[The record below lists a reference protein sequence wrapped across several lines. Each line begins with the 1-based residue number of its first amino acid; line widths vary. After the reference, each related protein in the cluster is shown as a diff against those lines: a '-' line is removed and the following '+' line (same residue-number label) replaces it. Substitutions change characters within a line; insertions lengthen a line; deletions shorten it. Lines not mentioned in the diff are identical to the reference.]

1 MENASDLT
9 LVNADLDGKDL
20 LVVTVSVLLVRTW

>member
-1 MENASDLT
+1 MVNALDPT

-20 LVVTVSVLLVRTW
+20 LVVMVSVLNL